1 MYDRGR
7 IIISFAV
14 FLLLS
19 APVYSQHNLGFIG
32 GLNFSDLDL
41 PGRPAA
47 GRTLFGFGGTYDYDF
62 SNNFT
67 LHIEGLFLQKGGVI
81 GLPDPGPD
89 VKLRSGF
96 FELPIFL
103 KASLGDD
110 IRPYI
115 IMGPS
120 FGLLLSSSV
129 EAEIE
134 GETYSAGIQSITSG
148 LDLGFAAGAGVDY
161 RFGDRKFFFQG
172 RYTYSSNRM
181 RIHGIAELE
190 GGDTPETVY
199 FANQY
204 YKNKGLQ
211 ILAGITFPINVE

>member
-1 MYDRGR
+1 MENRGSL
-7 IIISFAV
+7 ILAL
-14 FLLLS
+14 FLILLIS
-19 APVYSQHNLGFIG
+19 APVFAQHNLGFIG
-32 GLNFSDLDL
+32 GLNFADLDL
-41 PGRPAA
+41 PGRPAE

-62 SNNFT
+62 SDNFA

-81 GLPDPGPD
+81 DMPGPGPD

-96 FELPIFL
+96 FELPIFF

-115 IMGPS
+115 IMGSS
-120 FGLLLSSSV
+120 FGLLLTSSV

-134 GETYSAGIQSITSG
+134 GETYSAGIQGITSG
-148 LDLGFAAGAGVDY
+148 LDLGFAAGVGVDY
-161 RFGDRKFFFQG
+161 RLGEKKIFIQG
-172 RYTYSSNRM
+172 RYTYSSNQM
-181 RIHGIAELE
+181 RVHGIAELE
-190 GGDTPETVY
+190 GGDTPEIVN

-211 ILAGITFPINVE
+211 ILAGITFPVSVE